1 MVVNWYEKS
10 LRYLLKVFGLTR
22 DVAKL
27 SGERRGAGEK
37 GLRKA
42 IGILSV
48 ASDQVVSRF
57 TTRLRD
63 EGSDCGA
70 NGAAANNLAEGT
82 KRADILARMQVR
94 CTLVGN
100 PANRNSRVMMVKNFD

>member
-1 MVVNWYEKS
+1 MTPEMVVNWYEKS

-22 DVAKL
+22 DVVEL

-57 TTRLRD
+57 TARLRD
-63 EGSDCGA
+63 EGSDRGA
-70 NGAAANNLAEGT
+70 DGAAANNLAEGT
-82 KRADILARMQVR
+82 KRADILARV
-94 CTLVGN
+94 
-100 PANRNSRVMMVKNFD
+100 

>member
-1 MVVNWYEKS
+1 MTAKIIEKWFEKP

-22 DVAKL
+22 DVVEL
-27 SGERRGAGEK
+27 SGERRGPGEK

-42 IGILSV
+42 IRILCV
-48 ASDQVVSRF
+48 ASDQVVSRL

-70 NGAAANNLAEGT
+70 NGVAANNLAEGT
-82 KRADILARMQVR
+82 KRADML
-94 CTLVGN
+94 G
-100 PANRNSRVMMVKNFD
+100 RV

>member
-37 GLRKA
+37 RLCQAAGISRGASSQA
-42 IGILSV
+42 IGRFKVWLL
-48 ASDQVVSRF
+48 DQ
-57 TTRLRD
+57 RLDRWAD
-63 EGSDCGA
+63 GA
-70 NGAAANNLAEGT
+70 MANKLAEGT
-82 KRADILARMQVR
+82 KRADILARVQVR

>member
-22 DVAKL
+22 DVVKL

-42 IGILSV
+42 VGIPCV

-57 TTRLRD
+57 NTRLCD

-70 NGAAANNLAEGT
+70 NGAMANKLAEGT
-82 KRADILARMQVR
+82 KRADILARVQVR